1 MGGDGRG
8 LSPNYFWAVVSALG
22 LVGNVGC
29 CLCVCV
35 ETSGGMAV
43 QLMRMIDT
51 YSLTSARLLAPG
63 QQKTVV
69 GPGIGQFLL
78 RHSTR
83 THHYLHHS
91 TLFQLRW

>member
-1 MGGDGRG
+1 VATDAACPQITFGQLLARWVWLEM
-8 LSPNYFWAVVSALG
+8 LVV
-22 LVGNVGC
+22 V
-29 CLCVCV
+29 CVCV

-51 YSLTSARLLAPG
+51 YSLTSARQLAPG